1 MKNINRASDLTG
13 IKGTIPIKKETL
25 HPNKNYTVEEQ
36 VLLLYLL
43 SLPPEWILKQDWI
56 IKRYN
61 DVMGRDRVKKAW
73 SNLKLKGHLIKKR
86 GTKFTDVYWIVFEVP
101 PNNWNSVTPLPVNL
115 KSVNNNTD
123 IEDTNN
129 KKTYKSGTSILEQKE
144 LEKDTIKNLKQ
155 IESIRDE
162 SAEELLV
169 ATKLGADIFLFDSE
183 NNIKELEKKIGSE
196 KFIEIA
202 PVLKSW
208 IWAKNILNKH
218 YAPF

>member
-1 MKNINRASDLTG
+1 MTG

-43 SLPPEWILKQDWI
+43 SLPPEWVLKQDWI
-56 IKRYN
+56 INRYKE
-61 DVMGRDRVKKAW
+61 VMGRDRVKKAW
-73 SNLKLKGHLIKKR
+73 SSLKLKGHLMKKR
-86 GTKFTDVYWIVFEVP
+86 GAKFTDVYWIVFEVP
-101 PNNWNSVTPLPVNL
+101 PNIWNSVTPIPDNL
-115 KSVNNNTD
+115 KSVNNNTY
-123 IEDTNN
+123 IEDTKN
-129 KKTYKSGTSILEQKE
+129 KKTYKSGTSSILEQKE
-144 LEKDTIKNLKQ
+144 LEKDIIKNLNQ

-169 ATKLGADIFLFDSE
+169 ATILGADIFLFDSE
-183 NNIKELEKKIGSE
+183 RKSKELEKKIGSE

-202 PVLKSW
+202 PVLRSW